1 MTISYSQRL
10 TRSSVGYLGGIC
22 EGLGKTF
29 GIEPTLLRFLW
40 LGAIF
45 IGGTGI
51 ALYLLLWWL
60 LPEENSFRYEPSV
73 WEAGADGIRRPP
85 LQRTSNDRKLLGVCG
100 GLARRWDVDPSA
112 LRLAVIAIGLISFG
126 TAAIVYLIAAM
137 VIPNSNDTIANFPHP
152 IDL

>member
-1 MTISYSQRL
+1 MTITSSKRL
-10 TRSSVGYLGGIC
+10 TRSSVGYLGGVC

-29 GIEPTLLRFLW
+29 GIEPTLLRLLW

-60 LPEENSFRYEPSV
+60 LPEEDSIPYEASI
-73 WEAGADGIRRPP
+73 WETGTDGIRRPP
-85 LQRTSNDRKLLGVCG
+85 LQRTANDRKLLGVCG

-112 LRLAVIAIGLISFG
+112 LRLAVIAIGIISFG
-126 TAAIVYLIAAM
+126 TAAIGYLVAAI
-137 VIPNSNDTIANFPHP
+137 VIPTSSNTITNYPHP